1 MSIKVTYYL
10 WSLLDLLGVLGI
22 WLGAHFSQPLFF
34 LGSVLFFA
42 AGVLIA
48 LRKLRCSHCKKI
60 LPINNSLPEQVICPR
75 CGQLLQERKK

>member
-10 WSLLDLLGVLGI
+10 WSILDLLGVLCI

-42 AGVLIA
+42 VGILIA
-48 LRKLRCSHCKKI
+48 LRKLRCPHCKKF
-60 LPINNSLPEQVICPR
+60 LTFKNSLPEQVICPH
-75 CGQLLQERKK
+75 CGQLLNKRKE